1 MTSRARPAAA
11 VVALM
16 LATAACGGDGPPATA
31 GQDADEVTVAARAFL
46 DTYVEADGRVV
57 RRDQGGDTVSEGVS
71 YALLLAQV
79 ADDEATERRVWRWAQ
94 EHLQRDDTLLAFLTD
109 ARGVV
114 TDDQP
119 ATDAD
124 LVVAWALSR
133 SDDPDLRAQAPRIVD
148 AVQQHTLI
156 TTSAGPVLAAG
167 PWATGD
173 PATLNPSY
181 WVLPALRGLD
191 LDDVADT
198 VPAAL
203 DQITPGTAVL
213 PPDWARS
220 DGGNLSATADPAG
233 LRPDVRHGLDAQR
246 LTVWLAVDCAPGSR
260 RLAASYAPL
269 LRERPEAVSR
279 GQDGAVREADA
290 HPLGLVAA
298 AASADA
304 AGDPDARDELLDRA
318 AALDRRE
325 PTYYGSAWVALGRA
339 LLQSERLDECAET
352 S

>member
-16 LATAACGGDGPPATA
+16 LATAACGGDGPPATV

-79 ADDEATERRVWRWAQ
+79 ADDGDAERRVWRWAQ

-133 SDDPDLRAQAPRIVD
+133 SADPDLRAQAPVITD
-148 AVQQHTLI
+148 AIQAHTVVR
-156 TTSAGPVLAAG
+156 TSAGPVLAAG

-173 PATLNPSY
+173 PATVNPSY
-181 WVLPALRGLD
+181 WVLPALRALG
-191 LDDVADT
+191 LDDVADA

-203 DQITPGTAVL
+203 DDVTPGAAVL
-213 PPDWARS
+213 PPDWARV
-220 DGGNLSATADPAG
+220 DGSRLSATADPTG

-246 LTVWLAVDCAPGSR
+246 LTVWLAVDCAPGNR
-260 RLAASYAPL
+260 RVAASYGPL
-269 LRERPEAVSR
+269 LLPRPEAVSR
-279 GQDGAVREADA
+279 AQTGAVREAAA

-304 AGDPDARDELLDRA
+304 AGDPAARDELLDRA